1 MAGKE
6 KNKNNGRKTP
16 SPAQSAGTPPWEG
29 GDAFN
34 MGKIPPQSRE
44 LEMNVLGGCMMD
56 NQLIDIVSGIINKAD
71 MYYVTAHQD
80 IWKAMLILRD
90 KRQPVD
96 LVTVTQQL
104 LEMGMLDQVG
114 GPHYLAELSGAFS
127 SQESVAFSATKI
139 KENWV
144 KRDMILLTFSLN
156 EQCYDPTIS
165 VEDLIGKAQKEV
177 IEIGNELD
185 NGKEESVDTS
195 FKVMVE
201 EAEERANNPKD
212 KMSGIPCYIKD
223 FNDRTGGWQR
233 QELAIIAGRPSHG
246 KSAAAFRQALYSAEQ
261 GYKVGIFSIEMGEK
275 ELMMRMA
282 AIDQEID
289 IIKFKIGTLTD
300 EDFAKMAITYKKLMR
315 LRNNLFIDYRNPLNV
330 QMFKSKCREWKMKYG
345 LDMVI
350 VDYLQLMDSGK
361 SDKYWES
368 TNNDLGYITRGIKQT
383 AKELDMAAIVLSQLN
398 RKIEERPVDHRKP
411 TLADLRDSG
420 NIEQDADLVLFI
432 TRPEVWISKDSPKY
446 IDVKGIAN
454 WDIAKQRN
462 GPIGDF
468 KTTFRAKYAKFV
480 TYSADYESSLP
491 GNYNHGNDGEPF

>member
-1 MAGKE
+1 MAE
-6 KNKNNGRKTP
+6 KKNNKSG
-16 SPAQSAGTPPWEG
+16 SFAGAQDDSKG
-29 GDAFN
+29 GVKRIHDDVLYG
-34 MGKIPPQSRE
+34 GKIPPQSRE
-44 LEMNVLGGCMMD
+44 LEMNVLGGCMID
-56 NQLIDIVSGIINKAD
+56 NQLIDIVSGIINKPD
-71 MYYVTAHQD
+71 MFYVTANQD
-80 IWKAMLILRD
+80 IWKAMLLLRD

-96 LVTVTQQL
+96 MITVTQQL
-104 LEMGMLDQVG
+104 MEMGMLEQVG
-114 GPHYLAELSGAFS
+114 GPAYLAEISTAFS
-127 SQESVAFSATKI
+127 SQESIAFSATKI

-156 EQCYDPTIS
+156 EQCYDPAIS

-185 NGKEESVDTS
+185 NGKDESLDTS
-195 FKVMVE
+195 FKLMVE
-201 EAEERANNPKD
+201 EAEKRVNSKD
-212 KMSGIPCYIKD
+212 EKMSGIPCYISD
-223 FNDRTGGWQR
+223 FNEKTGGWQR
-233 QELAIIAGRPSHG
+233 QELQIMAGRPSHG
-246 KSAAAFRQALYSAEQ
+246 KSAAAFRQALYSAEH
-261 GYKVGIFSIEMGEK
+261 GYKVGIFSIEMGET

-300 EDFAKMAITYKKLMR
+300 EDFEKMAVTYKKFMR
-315 LRNNLFIDYRNPLNV
+315 LKNNLFIDYRNPLNV

-462 GPIGDF
+462 GPIGEF

-480 TYSADYESSLP
+480 NYPAEYESSMP
-491 GNYNHGNDGEPF
+491 GNYNHGNDEKPF